1 MSAVIAALFTEHD
14 TAQRVRTRLVQD
26 GFPTDRVSLTSRQ
39 EPGQA
44 QVVPAHSITEKLI
57 QHFRQFFQGPEAEAC
72 AQLFARGVLE
82 GHSVIAVQPRGTVE
96 TERAF
101 EILRAAGPLEL
112 HESDL
117 DNQTMEQAAS
127 PSDKPVIPGAEKIVT
142 GPQGKR
148 DAPHGRRA

>member
-1 MSAVIAALFTEHD
+1 MSAVIAALYPDHA

-44 QVVPAHSITEKLI
+44 QLIPAESTHEKLI

-72 AQLFARGVLE
+72 AQMFARGVLD
-82 GHSVIAVQPRGTVE
+82 GHSVIAVQPRGTIE

-101 EILRAAGPLEL
+101 AILRPANPLEL
-112 HESDL
+112 RESDL
-117 DNQTMEQAAS
+117 DSQTMEAAAS
-127 PSDKPVIPGAEKIVT
+127 PREEPIIPGAEKIIT
-142 GPQGKR
+142 GPKPDSRQ
-148 DAPHGRRA
+148 